1 MKNKLIIFHISLLLL
16 VTMFLAGCSFSC
28 NLGLDTKHVRG
39 VWWWDKT
46 LGREY
51 LDFAVEN
58 GINEIYY
65 CDSSFNEKT
74 ENFINQAQR
83 EGVKVYLLA
92 GECEWVLDDTSLR
105 QLIINYIAFQE
116 TTSCQFAGIHLDIE
130 PHQLSEWDSDRA
142 DLLLGLITLVDTIKA
157 EFPDISFTYDIP
169 MWFDDMITYKGV
181 SKEAYKH
188 IIDYADRVFVMSY
201 RDKVEDIYEGFK
213 DEYLYGYD
221 NNTPVIFSV
230 ETASAEDNVTF
241 KEEGGEELE
250 RALDIMLLQ
259 VDENL
264 SGGAIHDIK
273 SWYDLVK

>member
-1 MKNKLIIFHISLLLL
+1 
-16 VTMFLAGCSFSC
+16 
-28 NLGLDTKHVRG
+28 
-39 VWWWDKT
+39 
-46 LGREY
+46 
-51 LDFAVEN
+51 
-58 GINEIYY
+58 
-65 CDSSFNEKT
+65 
-74 ENFINQAQR
+74 
-83 EGVKVYLLA
+83 
-92 GECEWVLDDTSLR
+92 
-105 QLIINYIAFQE
+105 
-116 TTSCQFAGIHLDIE
+116 
-130 PHQLSEWDSDRA
+130 
-142 DLLLGLITLVDTIKA
+142 
-157 EFPDISFTYDIP
+157 
-169 MWFDDMITYKGV
+169 
-181 SKEAYKH
+181 
-188 IIDYADRVFVMSY
+188 MSY